1 MKVEDIEMMPRRG
14 TMMSAG
20 YDIYSPEE
28 YELRPGE
35 WTVIDTGVSFDGSEY
50 PYFCHQGRPIPLDG
64 YAHTVCVTYPT
75 KWFMAIV
82 PRSGLSFKYGLRIIN
97 TVAVIDMD
105 YRDTIKLKIT
115 VEEPYTLSKGERFAQ
130 GIFLPFCTLSEEIDP
145 PIQEREGG
153 FGSTGRM

>member
-1 MKVEDIEMMPRRG
+1 MKVEDLEMMPRRG
-14 TMMSAG
+14 TTMSAG

-50 PYFCHQGRPIPLDG
+50 PYFCHQGRPIPQEG
-64 YAHTVCVTYPT
+64 VHTVKITYPT
-75 KWFMAIV
+75 TWFMAIV

-97 TVAVIDMD
+97 TVAIIDMD
-105 YRDTIKLKIT
+105 FRDTIKLKVT
-115 VEEPYTLSKGERFAQ
+115 VDEPYTLKKGERFAQ
-130 GIFLPFCTLSEEIDP
+130 GIFLPYCIMSNEIDV
-145 PIQEREGG
+145 IQEREGG

>member
-1 MKVEDIEMMPRRG
+1 MKVMDEKMMPRRS
-14 TMMSAG
+14 TLMSAG

-50 PYFCHQGRPIPLDG
+50 PYFMHQGRPIPLDG
-64 YAHTVCVTYPT
+64 YAHTVSVTYPT

-97 TVAVIDMD
+97 TVAIIDMD

-115 VEEPYTLSKGERFAQ
+115 VEEPYTLKKGERFAQ
-130 GIFLPFCTLSEEIDP
+130 GIFLPYCIMSGEITPTDK
-145 PIQEREGG
+145 RESG